1 MNKLIVS
8 LIFIFSSNF
17 FSHEFNPA
25 HLLINETEEL
35 EYEALWMTPI
45 KNLGTSPELSF
56 PKICEIEKELPF
68 RQGKYLSE
76 KILLK
81 CGESLRGK
89 AIQVSGLSILN
100 DALVTINHFDGDRF
114 EGLMNL
120 KVPEIIIPK
129 DKQVYPTG
137 YFYLGV
143 EHLLGGVDHVVF
155 VLGLIFLI
163 SGFIPLLKTVTAFTL
178 AHSITLAISVLGV
191 FKLPSASTEALIAL
205 TIIYLAFELT
215 KTESQIKRPWIMAFG
230 FGLLHGFGFAGA
242 LSEIG
247 IANDQLFLSLL
258 FFNIGI
264 EIGQLMII
272 PLVGLI
278 IYVLNFINLKNQ
290 FRMLITYGIGGMGVF
305 WFVTRIWSI
314 VN

>member
-1 MNKLIVS
+1 MNKFIVS

-25 HLLINETEEL
+25 HLLINEIEEL

-68 RQGKYLSE
+68 GQGKYLSE

-120 KVPEIIIPK
+120 KVPEIVIPK
-129 DKQVYPTG
+129 DKQIYPTG

-163 SGFIPLLKTVTAFTL
+163 SGFVPLLKTVTAFTL

-215 KTESQIKRPWIMAFG
+215 KTESQIKRPWLMAFG
-230 FGLLHGFGFAGA
+230 FGLLHGFGFAVA

-278 IYVLNFINLKNQ
+278 IYILNFINLKNL
-290 FRMLITYGIGGMGVF
+290 FRALITYGIGGMGVF
-305 WFVTRIWSI
+305 WFITRIWSI

>member
-25 HLLINETEEL
+25 HLLINEIEEL

-56 PKICEIEKELPF
+56 PEICEIEKELPF

-81 CGESLRGK
+81 CSESLRGK

-120 KVPEIIIPK
+120 KVPEIVIPK
-129 DKQVYPTG
+129 DKQIYPTG

-163 SGFIPLLKTVTAFTL
+163 SGFVPLLKTVTAFTL

-215 KTESQIKRPWIMAFG
+215 KTESQIKRPWLMAFG

-290 FRMLITYGIGGMGVF
+290 FRTLITYGIGGMGVF

>member
-1 MNKLIVS
+1 MNKFIVS

-25 HLLINETEEL
+25 HLLINEIEEL

-56 PKICEIEKELPF
+56 PEICEIEKELPF

-81 CGESLRGK
+81 CSESLRGK

-120 KVPEIIIPK
+120 KVPEIVIPK
-129 DKQVYPTG
+129 DKQIYPTG

-163 SGFIPLLKTVTAFTL
+163 SGFVPLLKTVTAFTL

-215 KTESQIKRPWIMAFG
+215 KTESQIKRPWLMAFG

-278 IYVLNFINLKNQ
+278 IYILNFINLKNL
-290 FRMLITYGIGGMGVF
+290 FRALITYGIGGMGVF
-305 WFVTRIWSI
+305 WFITRIWSI

>member
-89 AIQVSGLSILN
+89 SIQVSGLSILN

-215 KTESQIKRPWIMAFG
+215 KTESQIKRPWLMAFG

-278 IYVLNFINLKNQ
+278 IYVLNFINLKNP
-290 FRMLITYGIGGMGVF
+290 FRTLITYGIGGMGVF

>member
-215 KTESQIKRPWIMAFG
+215 KTESQIKRPWLMAFG

-278 IYVLNFINLKNQ
+278 IYVLNFINLKNP
-290 FRMLITYGIGGMGVF
+290 FRTLITYGIGGMGVF

>member
-1 MNKLIVS
+1 
-8 LIFIFSSNF
+8 
-17 FSHEFNPA
+17 
-25 HLLINETEEL
+25 
-35 EYEALWMTPI
+35 MTPI

-215 KTESQIKRPWIMAFG
+215 KTESQIKRPWLMAFG

-258 FFNIGI
+258 FFNI
-264 EIGQLMII
+264 
-272 PLVGLI
+272 
-278 IYVLNFINLKNQ
+278 
-290 FRMLITYGIGGMGVF
+290 
-305 WFVTRIWSI
+305 
-314 VN
+314 

>member
-178 AHSITLAISVLGV
+178 AHSITLAISVLGF

-290 FRMLITYGIGGMGVF
+290 FRTLITYGIGGMGVF

>member
-1 MNKLIVS
+1 
-8 LIFIFSSNF
+8 
-17 FSHEFNPA
+17 
-25 HLLINETEEL
+25 
-35 EYEALWMTPI
+35 MTPI

-56 PKICEIEKELPF
+56 PEICEIEKELPF

-81 CGESLRGK
+81 CSESLRGK

-120 KVPEIIIPK
+120 KVPEIVIPK
-129 DKQVYPTG
+129 DKQIYPTG

-163 SGFIPLLKTVTAFTL
+163 SGFVPLLKTVTAFTL

-215 KTESQIKRPWIMAFG
+215 KTESQIKRPWLMAFG

-278 IYVLNFINLKNQ
+278 IYILNFINLKNL
-290 FRMLITYGIGGMGVF
+290 FRALITYGIGGMGVF
-305 WFVTRIWSI
+305 WFITRIWSI

>member
-272 PLVGLI
+272 PLVGLV

-290 FRMLITYGIGGMGVF
+290 FRTLITYGIGGMGVF

>member
-25 HLLINETEEL
+25 HLLINEIEEL

-56 PKICEIEKELPF
+56 PEICEIEKELPF

-81 CGESLRGK
+81 CSESLRGK

-163 SGFIPLLKTVTAFTL
+163 SGFVPLLKTVTAFTL

-290 FRMLITYGIGGMGVF
+290 FRTLITYGIGGMGVF

>member
-1 MNKLIVS
+1 MNKLILS

-272 PLVGLI
+272 PLVGLV

>member
-163 SGFIPLLKTVTAFTL
+163 SGFVPLLKTVTAFTL

-215 KTESQIKRPWIMAFG
+215 KTESQIKRPWLMAFG

-278 IYVLNFINLKNQ
+278 IYILNFINLKNL
-290 FRMLITYGIGGMGVF
+290 FRALITYGIGGMGVF
-305 WFVTRIWSI
+305 WFITRIWSI

>member
-215 KTESQIKRPWIMAFG
+215 KTESQIKRPWLMAFG

-272 PLVGLI
+272 PLVGLV

-290 FRMLITYGIGGMGVF
+290 FRTLITYGIGGMGVF

>member
-163 SGFIPLLKTVTAFTL
+163 SGFVPLLKTFTAFTL

-215 KTESQIKRPWIMAFG
+215 KTESQIKRPWLMAFG

-278 IYVLNFINLKNQ
+278 IYILNFINLKNL
-290 FRMLITYGIGGMGVF
+290 FRALITYGIGGMGVF
-305 WFVTRIWSI
+305 WFITRIWSI

>member
-1 MNKLIVS
+1 MNKLILS

-215 KTESQIKRPWIMAFG
+215 KKESQIKRPWIMAFG

-290 FRMLITYGIGGMGVF
+290 FRTLITYGIGGMGVF

>member
-89 AIQVSGLSILN
+89 SIQVSGLSILN

-290 FRMLITYGIGGMGVF
+290 FRTLITYGIGGMGVF

>member
-272 PLVGLI
+272 PIVGLI

-290 FRMLITYGIGGMGVF
+290 FRTLITYGIGGMGVF

>member
-89 AIQVSGLSILN
+89 SIQVSGLSILN

-215 KTESQIKRPWIMAFG
+215 KTESQIKRPWLMAFG

-290 FRMLITYGIGGMGVF
+290 FRTLITYGIGGMGVF

>member
-129 DKQVYPTG
+129 DRQVYPTG

-215 KTESQIKRPWIMAFG
+215 KTESQIKRPWLMAFG

-278 IYVLNFINLKNQ
+278 IFVLNFINLKNQ
-290 FRMLITYGIGGMGVF
+290 FRTLITYGIGGMGVF

>member
-215 KTESQIKRPWIMAFG
+215 KTESQIKRPWLMAFG

-290 FRMLITYGIGGMGVF
+290 FRTLITYGIGGMGVF

>member
-215 KTESQIKRPWIMAFG
+215 KTESQIKRPWLMAFG

-272 PLVGLI
+272 PIVGLI

-290 FRMLITYGIGGMGVF
+290 FRTLITYGIGGMGVF

>member
-25 HLLINETEEL
+25 HLLINEIEEL

-120 KVPEIIIPK
+120 KVPEIVIPK
-129 DKQVYPTG
+129 DKQIYPTG

-163 SGFIPLLKTVTAFTL
+163 SGFVPLLKTVTAFTL

-215 KTESQIKRPWIMAFG
+215 KTESQIKRPWLMAFG

-278 IYVLNFINLKNQ
+278 IYILNFINLKNL
-290 FRMLITYGIGGMGVF
+290 FRALITYGIGGMGVF
-305 WFVTRIWSI
+305 WFITRIWSI

>member
-68 RQGKYLSE
+68 RQGQYLSE

-143 EHLLGGVDHVVF
+143 EHLLGGLDHIVF

-163 SGFIPLLKTVTAFTL
+163 SGFLPLFKTITAFTL

-290 FRMLITYGIGGMGVF
+290 FRTLITYGLGGMGVF

>member
-56 PKICEIEKELPF
+56 PEICEIEKELPF

-120 KVPEIIIPK
+120 KVPEIVIPK
-129 DKQVYPTG
+129 DKQIYPTG

-163 SGFIPLLKTVTAFTL
+163 SGFVPLLKTVTAFTL

-215 KTESQIKRPWIMAFG
+215 KTESQIKRPWLMAFG

-290 FRMLITYGIGGMGVF
+290 FRTLITYGIGGMGVF

>member
-35 EYEALWMTPI
+35 KYEALWMTPI

-215 KTESQIKRPWIMAFG
+215 KTESQIKRPWLMAFG

-272 PLVGLI
+272 PLVGLV

>member
-1 MNKLIVS
+1 MNKLILS

-215 KTESQIKRPWIMAFG
+215 KTESQIKRPWLMAFG

-272 PLVGLI
+272 PLVGLV

>member
-129 DKQVYPTG
+129 DRQVYPTG

-278 IYVLNFINLKNQ
+278 IFVLNFINLKNQ
-290 FRMLITYGIGGMGVF
+290 FRTLITYGIGGMGVF

>member
-89 AIQVSGLSILN
+89 SIQVSGLSILN

-278 IYVLNFINLKNQ
+278 IYFLNFINLKNQ
-290 FRMLITYGIGGMGVF
+290 FRALITYGIGGMGVF

>member
-1 MNKLIVS
+1 MNKLILS

-215 KTESQIKRPWIMAFG
+215 KKESQIKRPWLMAFG

-272 PLVGLI
+272 PLVGLV

>member
-290 FRMLITYGIGGMGVF
+290 FRTLITYGIGGMGVF

>member
-1 MNKLIVS
+1 MNKFIVS

-25 HLLINETEEL
+25 HLLINEIEEL

-56 PKICEIEKELPF
+56 PEICEIEKELPF

-81 CGESLRGK
+81 CSESLRGK

-163 SGFIPLLKTVTAFTL
+163 SGFVPLLKTVTAFTL

-215 KTESQIKRPWIMAFG
+215 KTESQIKRPWLMAFG

-290 FRMLITYGIGGMGVF
+290 FRTLITYGIGGMGVF

>member
-1 MNKLIVS
+1 MNKLILS

-35 EYEALWMTPI
+35 KYEALWMTPI

-215 KTESQIKRPWIMAFG
+215 KTESQIKRPWLMAFG

-272 PLVGLI
+272 PLVGLV

>member
-81 CGESLRGK
+81 CSESLRGK

-215 KTESQIKRPWIMAFG
+215 KTESQIKRPWLMAFG

-278 IYVLNFINLKNQ
+278 IYILNFINLKNL
-290 FRMLITYGIGGMGVF
+290 FRALITYGIGGMGVF
-305 WFVTRIWSI
+305 WFITRIWSI

>member
-1 MNKLIVS
+1 MNKLILS

-143 EHLLGGVDHVVF
+143 EHLLGGVDHVFF

-272 PLVGLI
+272 PLVGLV